1 MIGKPIHRILKNPNY
16 NSTIW
21 NRISNRPSPFEST
34 LTILEDPAQGRQ
46 LYLIGTTNSS
56 TLLAKRTRELIKS
69 EKPDSIFVQTNEKWW
84 NTVKE
89 FKNINSQ
96 KELNLYN
103 PILRNTQEWHMEN
116 NPRSLIFKMR
126 FYPWLFL
133 LTQMFGFPS
142 SFHPFTPGLEMKWA
156 IEEAQKLNSQI
167 IYGGQE
173 IHSGTLYALRTEKR
187 FDIIS
192 LAWKYFFALRN
203 KKWETEYQDTFRLLD
218 VHGGEIFAEILDK
231 YRIAWLI
238 KLFEKYAPFQ
248 KYILIDQKD
257 LNLFYQIY
265 RNCPGKKV
273 FAIVNQWH
281 AAGIEYHWRHTT
293 NTEVPA
299 EPINP
304 VGDFDID
311 EYQEVQLINDQI
323 REYVSH
329 LGRTEPATY
338 DNYLSHYH
346 KQTQEAERSRHVT
359 FLSHD
364 DPHMHNH

>member
-1 MIGKPIHRILKNPNY
+1 LAQ
-16 NSTIW
+16 
-21 NRISNRPSPFEST
+21 ISNRTTPFENT
-34 LTILEDPAQGRQ
+34 LTILDDPATGRQ

-56 TLLAKRTRELIKS
+56 TLLAKRTQEIIKN
-69 EKPDSIFVQTNEKWW
+69 EKPDSLFVQTNETWW
-84 NTVKE
+84 NTVKH
-89 FKNINSQ
+89 FKDVRSQ

-103 PILRNTQEWHMEN
+103 PLLRNTQEWHMEN
-116 NPRSLIFKMR
+116 NPRSIIFKSR

-142 SFHPFTPGLEMKWA
+142 TFHPFTCGLEMKWA
-156 IEEAQKLNSQI
+156 IEEAEKLNSKVVF
-167 IYGGQE
+167 GGQE

-187 FDIIS
+187 FSVLS
-192 LAWKYFFALRN
+192 LAYNHFFSLKN
-203 KKWETEYQDTFRLLD
+203 KLWESEHQDTFRLLD

-231 YRIAWLI
+231 YRVAWLI

-248 KYILIDQKD
+248 KQILIDQKD

-265 RNCPGKKV
+265 RNCPGQKIV
-273 FAIVNQWH
+273 AVVNQWH
-281 AAGIEYHWRHTT
+281 CAGIEYHWRHTT
-293 NTEVPA
+293 NTEIPS

-304 VGDFDID
+304 IGDFDID
-311 EYQEVQLINDQI
+311 DYQEIQLINDEI
-323 REYVSH
+323 RAYVSH

-346 KQTQEAERSRHVT
+346 KQTQESERSRHVT

-364 DPHMHNH
+364 DPQMNSH